1 MRIDNL
7 SLMLSSK
14 KRGAPSSA
22 AVNWPHGSV
31 TLIYITEDLTS
42 PGEVRTPRAG
52 HRADA
57 RCHKAQPAPPQRW
70 RKTPRAIKEASGRA
84 RPSEASTGC
93 PPARRAALLV
103 RPRELVWSASRGE
116 GERRAGGRLPKLHP
130 CPREDRLVQLRP
142 PLSSLLSLL
151 AAPKEPQR
159 LGTLWQEILQVL
171 SWQWFM
177 QELVTAALPQ

>member
-1 MRIDNL
+1 MRIDTL

-14 KRGAPSSA
+14 KEKSPILSCCKLTTRGCHTYLHYRGSNELRWGQDPP
-22 AVNWPHGSV
+22 VLGTELMHGATKLS
-31 TLIYITEDLTS
+31 LL
-42 PGEVRTPRAG
+42 
-52 HRADA
+52 
-57 RCHKAQPAPPQRW
+57 PPQRW

-116 GERRAGGRLPKLHP
+116 GERRAGGRFPKLHP
-130 CPREDRLVQLRP
+130 CPREDRLLQLRP

-159 LGTLWQEILQVL
+159 LGTLWQ
-171 SWQWFM
+171 
-177 QELVTAALPQ
+177 